1 MESFRN
7 SYSLFHVKGT
17 MAKKKSRKLIV
28 AMLLLVV
35 VIGAGAY
42 SVSVMSRPASEIDPS
57 RLTAVQRGDLARSVV
72 AIGKIEPISK
82 VDIKSKAN
90 GIIKEIKVQIGNLVQ
105 EGQVLVEL
113 DKENLQARLHEAR
126 AALLGA
132 QANVKAAQA
141 ELEKNRI
148 EAEGVDVAFSRRN
161 RDRAE
166 QLAKDGLIPQ
176 QNLDDSRLAVDIAV
190 NRQRAAQSQL
200 SVTQARVA
208 QAEAAVAQSE
218 AAVERVQ
225 EELSNATIRSPIKG
239 MVLSRD
245 VEIGSPVSSILNM
258 GAGATLVMVLGDI
271 REVFVRGK
279 VDEADIGLV
288 RNDQPARI
296 RVETFKDRQFVGRVT
311 QISPLGVE
319 KDNVVSFEVRVSID
333 NAGGEL
339 RANMSANAEIVL
351 EEHKGTLTVPE
362 KAVIYDAQ
370 RNAFVE
376 VPASGTPTGKIR
388 RPVKIGVSNGTRTE
402 IVEGLTEGQKVVLQ

>member
-1 MESFRN
+1 MP
-7 SYSLFHVKGT
+7 
-17 MAKKKSRKLIV
+17 KKKSRKLIV
-28 AMLLLVV
+28 IILLLVIV
-35 VIGAGAY
+35 VGAGVY

-57 RLTAVQRGDLARSVV
+57 RLTTVQRGDLARSVV

-82 VDIKSKAN
+82 VEIKSKAN
-90 GIIKEIKVQIGNLVQ
+90 GIIKEIKVQIGDIVQ
-105 EGQVLVEL
+105 EGQILVEL

-141 ELEKNRI
+141 EFEKNKI
-148 EAEGVDVAFSRRN
+148 EAEGVDIAFARRN

-166 QLAKDGLIPQ
+166 QLAKDGLLPQ
-176 QNLDDSRLAVDIAV
+176 SNLDDSRMAVEVAE
-190 NRQRAAQSQL
+190 NRQRAAKAQL
-200 SVTQARVA
+200 SVTQARVS
-208 QAEAAVAQSE
+208 QAEATVAQSE
-218 AAVERVQ
+218 AAVERAE
-225 EELSNATIRSPIKG
+225 EELSNTTIRSPIKG

-245 VEIGSPVSSILNM
+245 VEIGSPVSSILNL

-271 REVFVRGK
+271 HEVFVRGK
-279 VDEADIGLV
+279 VDESDMGLV
-288 RNDQPARI
+288 KLELPARI
-296 RVETFKDRQFVGRVT
+296 RVETFKDRQFDGRVT

-333 NAGGEL
+333 NASGAL

-370 RNAFVE
+370 RNASVE
-376 VPASGTPTGKIR
+376 APAPGTRSGKER
-388 RPVKIGVSNGTRTE
+388 KAVKVGLSNGTKTE
-402 IVEGLTEGQKVVLQ
+402 IVQGLTDGQKVILQ